1 MTKSTAPEA
10 VSSVVKVFNIL
21 EALGQQK
28 EIGVTEL
35 SQRLITSKATTYR
48 FLQTMKSL
56 GYVDQEG
63 EADKYSLTLKMFE
76 LGSKSLEY
84 VDVVALA
91 DKQMQYISEQT
102 NETVHLG
109 VLDDHSIMY
118 IHKIDSSYSLRM
130 HSRIGRRNPI
140 YTTGIGKILLSDH
153 SDESIRQL
161 FSDIK
166 FEKSTPRTLEN
177 VDQFLDEIKTV
188 KQQHYA
194 EDNEEQEPG
203 LYCIAVPVYNRFG
216 SIVYGLSISFPT
228 MRFDQKRKSYY
239 VRLLQNAG
247 KKISEQL
254 GCDNYPV

>member
-1 MTKSTAPEA
+1 MTKSTSPEA
-10 VSSVVKVFNIL
+10 VSSVVKVFTIL

-28 EIGVTEL
+28 AIGVTEL
-35 SQRLITSKATTYR
+35 SQRLMTSKATTYR

-76 LGSKSLEY
+76 LGSRSLEY

-153 SDESIRQL
+153 SEESIRHL

-177 VDQFLDEIKTV
+177 IEQFLDEIETV

-254 GCDNYPV
+254 GCADYPV